1 MIIIQLDY
9 QDIDLVTIRT
19 NYNNKIKD
27 NYLRYIVDEFS
38 LEKAIKEMEENKWVV
53 ALDYVGDLEYL
64 FNITNKPS
72 KPIIVTKKLLDI
84 NELSIDFIMQTM
96 PDWVIVSIKTPSNFC
111 DMRVVERLSK
121 KYSNIRFCGGK
132 FLRLPNCNVGC
143 IQREDI
149 PIKIRESA
157 ISYSTEG
164 CSCIITTLKLE
175 EVENYEFIYKSMIEE
190 KEKKRLERKK
200 SVSGLEDLL
209 TM

>member
-9 QDIDLVTIRT
+9 QDIELVTIRT

-53 ALDYVGDLEYL
+53 ALDYIGDLEYL
-64 FNITNKPS
+64 FNIVNKPQ
-72 KPIIVTKKLLDI
+72 KPIIVTKNLLDI

-96 PDWVIVSIKTPSNFC
+96 PDWVIVSIKTPDSFC
-111 DMRVVERLSK
+111 DMRIVERLSK
-121 KYSNIRFCGGK
+121 KYKNIRFCGGK

-149 PIKIRESA
+149 PVKIRDSA
-157 ISYSTEG
+157 ISYNTEG
-164 CSCIITTLKLE
+164 CSCIIETLRLD

-190 KEKKRLERKK
+190 KEKKRIERKK
-200 SVSGLEDLL
+200 RVSDLADLL
-209 TM
+209 NM